1 MIFDKLIAFLL
12 SPITGLIDLLP
23 TLDAIAIP
31 ENALSSMG
39 DVFGAIGYI
48 VPWKGLLPIFTISFS
63 ILGFRIMWAFIL
75 RIKSFI
81 PTLGGT

>member
-1 MIFDKLIAFLL
+1 MIFDKLIEFIL
-12 SPITGLIDLLP
+12 SPVTWLINVIPSPNIT
-23 TLDAIAIP
+23 IP
-31 ENALSSMG
+31 VDVFSNMG

-63 ILGFRIMWAFIL
+63 IVGFRILWAIIL